1 MNRDLNLSSENPF
14 LYSRLITEFMRY
26 CPNFGYTPLI
36 FTFWADDELVGLV
49 PLKLR
54 TRHTLNHVSNLFDA
68 LYSDFFLSI
77 KTRELCIT
85 QMIDFLFK
93 RLNCSSISLTLSNPS
108 TLDLIKNICLTKKI
122 HFITSPFMG
131 SSIIPIE
138 TDWKSFYDS
147 LNAKV
152 RKEFQR
158 RKKAL
163 SHLGPLKTVSSEI
176 TSESIK
182 KIHSVEQTSWKHNWR
197 KQHGITE
204 DSTLNPILRASK
216 PDEKTNPIYAS
227 EVWFLES
234 AGQPIA
240 YTLVLLYKET
250 GFLVK
255 TSYNSEF
262 KKSVPSIFL
271 GFC

>member
-1 MNRDLNLSSENPF
+1 
-14 LYSRLITEFMRY
+14 
-26 CPNFGYTPLI
+26 
-36 FTFWADDELVGLV
+36 
-49 PLKLR
+49 
-54 TRHTLNHVSNLFDA
+54 
-68 LYSDFFLSI
+68 
-77 KTRELCIT
+77 
-85 QMIDFLFK
+85 
-93 RLNCSSISLTLSNPS
+93 
-108 TLDLIKNICLTKKI
+108 
-122 HFITSPFMG
+122 MG
-131 SSIIPIE
+131 SSIIPVE

-216 PDEKTNPIYAS
+216 TDEKTNPIYAS

-250 GFLVK
+250 AFLVK

-262 KKSVPSIFL
+262 KKFGPGNLLTTEILHNLFQRKSVTKIDFVTNLLGDKIWKPACKNRIRITLNRNLLLSKLLCSIPRNFASVGRL
-271 GFC
+271 MKKRFTPYT